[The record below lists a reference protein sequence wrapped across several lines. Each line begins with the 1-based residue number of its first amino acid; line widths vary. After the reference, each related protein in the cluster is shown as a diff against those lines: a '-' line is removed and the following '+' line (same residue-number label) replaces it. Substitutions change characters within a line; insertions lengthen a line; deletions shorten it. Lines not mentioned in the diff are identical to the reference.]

1 MPFQRHKRTPESVLA
16 KCRDM
21 VALGLYEDAWD
32 RASEFLSSK
41 KRGWRSAHDALMLVF
56 VDLCVQLRKSPQ
68 DGFIQYRMICS
79 TNHLDSL
86 KTCLQVLMEKAQEKG
101 DNEYRE
107 LLARYKDKDMEDPVV
122 RTEFNKEQFA
132 QPYLKYQWSVYKAV
146 LQVLRNNQKL
156 DPVYQ
161 DTVRRAVAYCVRLK
175 RTNEF
180 RRLCDLNRKHL
191 TAIFGHQNQ
200 TNKVEIHTAQML
212 GIYLNTRFELLENAT
227 RLEMWQEAFR
237 LITDIHQLK
246 EKSKTA
252 LDPALE
258 TNYYK
263 KLTQI
268 FLEADNMLL
277 HAYAILRYYSLS
289 RDAFDTNSDKK
300 PRKSADGLPYEKL
313 TEAEIEQLGKACVLA
328 TLSSPIPRS
337 RSQRMGP
344 PMTSEDRKNKNMAE
358 KLHFYSRPNRDNLMQ
373 QLHYE
378 DLTTLYDGDDKDY
391 SSDHL
396 FRSAMDDDST
406 SDALQDSQS
415 PDWDFKHLEQL
426 LIKDTSPLSL
436 CQDVGKCMKRIIEQN
451 PAPQDKKIYNL
462 ANYKKSIEKAAVRKL
477 LLSVSKMYSTIKIER
492 LQKMFFE
499 DWNQRQIED
508 LIIEMVDKKFLW
520 CRMSH
525 KEGMCYFRAP
535 DRLERNRFMQTYLSN
550 LGHRMNTLY
559 MKELARKDHTQTRRA
574 LFDDVRDGVQGDQNI
589 LGRRVKRIG
598 KLRHNSEE
606 MQKILRIKARQ
617 QSRMERYMEK
627 DKVRRDTEQLQKMKQ
642 KQKAERDRLEQEE
655 KRAREAQLM
664 AKRQIQ
670 KVQQAVSEDVQKLA
684 QSSGAKLDLLIK
696 GNQGE
701 SELMDSKAVEKLT
714 VDYLSNIKE
723 AQEVKRQTELR
734 AFDYSVRAERLEEIP
749 LLHAQYRKEADKVGE
764 EMMERYQEEVQRKR
778 TEHEMNMKLKKLA
791 ATTRGHTNFFL
802 RRFEER
808 REEEY
813 QRAKR
818 IQDQNKSEHEAR
830 QRERKKAQRE
840 KRESQMRTIKLQRL
854 KEMQSKQA
862 ATTKP
867 PAAAGPPVAA
877 SPRAAPPVAQSP
889 RQPQVPRQTS
899 LRNEQPPMRPAA
911 PARPP
916 QPVRPAQQLPPPR
929 KEPLNLPTPRTERP
943 SQPQATGSESNQW
956 RREAPKR
963 RERRFINTKKKA
975 EPMNS
980 NMESEAGA
988 PAKPPPVRGGLR
1000 QSPRNPSGGVAGSVR
1015 PTGPPSIRPAGP
1027 GPRSVRPQRPQSVR
1041 PTGPAGPIR
1050 PQNVRPT
1057 GPQSVRPAAP
1067 ASVRPQRMAPQQV
1080 RPRAPA
1086 GGAQSVRPMAP
1097 ASRAPMRGR
1106 MGDAGSPRD
1115 GDAGSP
1121 RTNSR
1126 FRRPARES
1134 AGAPV
1139 RAGTTGSWRDRQALR
1154 DSGAIDPNR
1163 RLRDRGNERVLSRNN
1178 RERRFFNS
1186 KGDE

>member
-21 VALGLYEDAWD
+21 VALGLHEDAWD

-41 KRGWRSAHDALMLVF
+41 KRGWRSAHDQLMLLF

-86 KTCLQVLMEKAQEKG
+86 KNCLQVLMEKAQEKG
-101 DNEYRE
+101 DQEYRE
-107 LLARYKDKDMEDPVV
+107 LLARYEDKDMEDPVV

-191 TAIFGHQNQ
+191 IAIFGHQNQ

-289 RDAFDTNSDKK
+289 RDAFESKSDKK
-300 PRKSADGLPYEKL
+300 PRKSPEGMPYERL
-313 TEAEIEQLGKACVLA
+313 TEGEIEQLGKACVLA

-358 KLHFYSRPNRDNLMQ
+358 KLQFFSRPNRDNLMQ
-373 QLHYE
+373 QLYHE
-378 DLTTLYDGDDKDY
+378 DLTSLYDGDDRDY

-436 CQDVGKCMKRIIEQN
+436 CQDVAKCMKRIMEQN
-451 PAPQDKKIYNL
+451 PPPKEKKIYNL
-462 ANYKKSIEKAAVRKL
+462 SNYKKSIEKAAVRKL

-492 LQKMFFE
+492 LRKMFFE
-499 DWNQRQIED
+499 DWNQRQIEE
-508 LIIEMVDKKFLW
+508 LIIEMVDQKFLW

-525 KEGMCYFRAP
+525 QQGMCFFRAP

-559 MKELARKDHTQTRRA
+559 NKELARKDHTSTRRA
-574 LFDDVRDGVQGDQNI
+574 LFDDVRNGVTSDQEI
-589 LGRRVKRIG
+589 LLERVSVIG

-606 MQKILRIKARQ
+606 MQKILRIKARHQ
-617 QSRMERYMEK
+617 ARVERYMAK
-627 DKVRRDTEQLQKMKQ
+627 DQVRRDTEQLQKMKQ

-655 KRAREAQLM
+655 KRAREAQRM
-664 AKRQIQ
+664 AKKQIR
-670 KVQQAVSEDVQKLA
+670 KVQQAVSVEVQKIA

-696 GNQGE
+696 GKEGE
-701 SELMDSKAVEKLT
+701 ATELMDSKAVEKLT

-723 AQEVKRQTELR
+723 AQEQKRQEELR
-734 AFDYSVRAERLEEIP
+734 KFDYTIRAFRREEIP
-749 LLHAQYRKEADKVGE
+749 LLHEQYRKQASQSED
-764 EMMERYQEEVQRKR
+764 EMMEKYQKEVQRKR
-778 TEHEMNMKLKKLA
+778 EEHDNNVRLKKQAMAVLK
-791 ATTRGHTNFFL
+791 HTNLFMKGFQ
-802 RRFEER
+802 ER

-813 QRAKR
+813 QKAKR
-818 IQDQNKSEHEAR
+818 IQDQNKSEHE
-830 QRERKKAQRE
+830 RKQADKKRFQRE
-840 KRESQMRTIKLQRL
+840 KRERQMREIKMQQL
-854 KEMQSKQA
+854 KQMQTKQA
-862 ATTKP
+862 ASKP
-867 PAAAGPPVAA
+867 SQAPPPVAST
-877 SPRAAPPVAQSP
+877 SPRARPASPAPQVAPPQRRPEPVRQQSLRSEPPVRAPQPQMPPP
-889 RQPQVPRQTS
+889 RQ
-899 LRNEQPPMRPAA
+899 E
-911 PARPP
+911 
-916 QPVRPAQQLPPPR
+916 PVNLPPPR
-929 KEPLNLPTPRTERP
+929 VERQP
-943 SQPQATGSESNQW
+943 PAQPQSGSESNQW
-956 RREAPKR
+956 RRQQVKQP
-963 RERRFINTKKKA
+963 ERRRLRFVNSKKKEA
-975 EPMNS
+975 DA
-980 NMESEAGA
+980 EAGA
-988 PAKPPPVRGGLR
+988 PAKPPPVRGPGLR
-1000 QSPRNPSGGVAGSVR
+1000 QSPRAGVSSGAGMA
-1015 PTGPPSIRPAGP
+1015 GSIRP
-1027 GPRSVRPQRPQSVR
+1027 
-1041 PTGPAGPIR
+1041 PA
-1050 PQNVRPT
+1050 PQNVRPAN
-1057 GPQSVRPAAP
+1057 PQNIRPSRPNSVRPQAPAQTRSIRPQQPLRPQRP
-1067 ASVRPQRMAPQQV
+1067 ASVRPS
-1080 RPRAPA
+1080 
-1086 GGAQSVRPMAP
+1086 GSNSVRPAPPQQTMRPMAGRP
-1097 ASRAPMRGR
+1097 MSTQQRAPPMRSR
-1106 MGDAGSPRD
+1106 TGDAGASPRN
-1115 GDAGSP
+1115 AGASP
-1121 RTNSR
+1121 RENQSR
-1126 FRRPARES
+1126 FRSGAAGVRP
-1134 AGAPV
+1134 
-1139 RAGTTGSWRDRQALR
+1139 GTKGSWRDREAMRQR
-1154 DSGAIDPNR
+1154 GEINPNR
-1163 RLRDRGNERVLSRNN
+1163 RLPDRSNNERLMSR
-1178 RERRFFNS
+1178 RQGGRRFFNS
-1186 KGDE
+1186 SKGDE